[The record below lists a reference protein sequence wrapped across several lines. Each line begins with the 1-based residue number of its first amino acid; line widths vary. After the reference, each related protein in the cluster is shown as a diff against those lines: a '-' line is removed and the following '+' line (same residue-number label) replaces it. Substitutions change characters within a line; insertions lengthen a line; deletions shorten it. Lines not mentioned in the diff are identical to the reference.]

1 MKDAMNTAHETQ
13 RSTGTRPAEA
23 RRAHPC
29 GSDEEQLFVA
39 HISGLHIPRY
49 AELPDIE
56 LYMDQVLTYTDNQLR
71 PLFPKEEKILTSS
84 MVNNYVKQK
93 LIPTPLHKRY
103 GREHLA
109 LLIFVCLMKR
119 TVPISDIQRLFAI
132 QSATYPVE
140 RAYDFFCTAVEESLR
155 ALFSGSVRADALGE
169 WELEKPRGFAFALSF
184 ANGSELTP
192 ARRLVISAATA
203 TANKIYIEK
212 CLEFMEL
219 DLSKDE
225 QR

>member
-1 MKDAMNTAHETQ
+1 
-13 RSTGTRPAEA
+13 
-23 RRAHPC
+23 
-29 GSDEEQLFVA
+29 
-39 HISGLHIPRY
+39 
-49 AELPDIE
+49 
-56 LYMDQVLTYTDNQLR
+56 MDQVLTYTDNQLR
-71 PLFPKEEKILTSS
+71 PLFPREEKILTSS
-84 MVNNYVKQK
+84 MVNNYVKQKLIPTPLNYVKQK

-132 QSATYPVE
+132 QSATYPVQ

-212 CLEFMEL
+212 CLEFTEL
-219 DLSKDE
+219 DLGEDE
-225 QR
+225 QW

>member
-1 MKDAMNTAHETQ
+1 MKDTMNTAHETQ
-13 RSTGTRPAEA
+13 RSADTHPAKA
-23 RRAHPC
+23 RRARPHN
-29 GSDEEQLFVA
+29 SEEEQLFVA
-39 HISGLHIPRY
+39 HIDGLHIPRY

-71 PLFPKEEKILTSS
+71 PLFPREEKILTSS

-132 QSATYPVE
+132 QSATYPVQ

-219 DLSKDE
+219 DLGEDE
-225 QR
+225 QW

>member
-1 MKDAMNTAHETQ
+1 MNTAHETQ
-13 RSTGTRPAEA
+13 RSTGTCPAET
-23 RRAHPC
+23 RHAHPC

-132 QSATYPVE
+132 QNATYPVE

-155 ALFSGSVRADALGE
+155 ALSSSESVRADALGE
-169 WELEKPRGFAFALSF
+169 WELEKPAGSLSLF
-184 ANGSELTP
+184 RLQTAANSTP

-225 QR
+225 QQ

>member
-1 MKDAMNTAHETQ
+1 M
-13 RSTGTRPAEA
+13 RPAFRGFSYRNGLGWAFCGPRLEA
-23 RRAHPC
+23 GLAVCESPYVVLFCEAHARIRSLFFLYVSEPERSWSKVC
-29 GSDEEQLFVA
+29 SDSAADLAKSCIFDIESKFLDSFVA
-39 HISGLHIPRY
+39 
-49 AELPDIE
+49 
-56 LYMDQVLTYTDNQLR
+56 QL
-71 PLFPKEEKILTSS
+71 LDC
-84 MVNNYVKQK
+84 
-93 LIPTPLHKRY
+93 
-103 GREHLA
+103 
-109 LLIFVCLMKR
+109 LIFVCLMKR

-132 QSATYPVE
+132 QSATYPVQ

-219 DLSKDE
+219 DLGEDE
-225 QR
+225 QW